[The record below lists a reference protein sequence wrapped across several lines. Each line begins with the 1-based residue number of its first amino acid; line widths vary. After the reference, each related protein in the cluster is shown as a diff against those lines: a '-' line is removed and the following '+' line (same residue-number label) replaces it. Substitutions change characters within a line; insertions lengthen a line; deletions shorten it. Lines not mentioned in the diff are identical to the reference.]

1 MIAHSLQVGNFV
13 SLSQDK
19 IEPKQILGLT
29 LNKVLIFSDEE
40 NENVW
45 IPIEDIYPIA
55 ITQRILENMG
65 FIKSIYHTWVWE
77 FGEISI
83 NQQLE
88 MAVNFNRK
96 PIYDKDKGVHL
107 LQNLIF
113 RQSGN
118 PAAVTIETILK

>member
-1 MIAHSLQVGNFV
+1 V